1 MRSKMLIGVLVFA
14 LAAAVIGGA
23 TMAWFTDSDVSD
35 DVTFSAGT
43 LLIDLHEDISYEEL
57 DVDNLNPG
65 DEKEWK
71 IIVENKGTKNLVHKV
86 VICWDDILGIERDD
100 VYFGDREG
108 YGTNPL
114 SEAIE
119 FKVTGQGEY
128 QPDIVLTQ
136 GTLAGK
142 PKPLDYNYE
151 VKLAPGE
158 EYTYKIYAKF
168 PGEESGNEYQGS
180 QLKAAFIALARQWQE
195 GAVYPEYKCPFGEGE
210 TEGIKSFEISNW
222 RFEKLTNADS
232 KDITYKCTVDIYKVI
247 DVYEKEFTGKK
258 DVTLNIQQKIN
269 DEFDDILKQPATA
282 LVEFKDGTKN
292 NAEFITN
299 APKYPIESGNYYKVT
314 VVIDGVKR
322 TIEGVYTGTTRPR

>member
-23 TMAWFTDSDVSD
+23 TMAWFTDSDESAP
-35 DVTFSAGT
+35 VTFSAGT

-65 DEKEWK
+65 DVKEWK

-86 VICWDDILGIERDD
+86 VICWDDILGKERVD
-100 VYFGDREG
+100 FGDREG
-108 YGTNPL
+108 YGTKPL
-114 SEAIE
+114 SDAIE
-119 FKVTGQGEY
+119 FTVTGQGEN

-136 GTLAGK
+136 GGTLAGK

-195 GAVYPEYKCPFGEGE
+195 GAVYPEYKCPFGEDE
-210 TEGIKSFEISNW
+210 TEGIKSFEISYW
-222 RFEKLTNADS
+222 RYAES
-232 KDITYKCTVDIYKVI
+232 ITVDIYKVT
-247 DVYEKEFTGKK
+247 DVNGDEFTGKK
-258 DVTLNIQQKIN
+258 DVTLNIQQKYK
-269 DEFDDILKQPATA
+269 DTFDDILKQPVTA
-282 LVEFKDGTKN
+282 NFEFIDGIKEY
-292 NAEFITN
+292 AEFIIN
-299 APKYPIESGNYYKVT
+299 PRYPIESGNYYKVT
-314 VVIDGVKR
+314 VVIDGVER
-322 TIEGVYTGTTRPR
+322 TIEGVYTGTVKPSKN